1 MQVRHGSWWLIYTDE
16 TGRVIQKNSRT
27 SDQVKA
33 RVLLAKAVL
42 RVLKARAKE
51 VRRIAYGG
59 ETEAKA
65 RARAGKHHGPQ
76 PADHGAGLG
85 AGCRSVRGNAASSAK
100 SKAN

>member
-27 SDQVKA
+27 GDQVKA

-51 VRRIAYGG
+51 VRRIAYDG
-59 ETEAKA
+59 ETEAES
-65 RARAGKHHGPQ
+65 RAGKHHGPQ

-85 AGCRSVRGNAASSAK
+85 AGRRSVRGNAASSAK